1 MDVNYG
7 VLKRLDGLSQFQMV
21 NFFSIF
27 YQISTDSIWYLIERF
42 CSWTTLTMWTDP
54 RGSIFESFSTDKD
67 WASMTS
73 CNLFKFSL
81 SLIYLRL
88 AGLRSWC
95 IYFTCIKTIPQLKNR
110 RVSKSKLFHLVERM
124 VSPRRSFFL
133 LQMTNPTRLIQS
145 IRNWRSIFRQVSDV
159 IRLLKSLNHSRCTTM
174 NKYNSSCHIV
184 NKLELNISYCS
195 KSQSVWISIVKC

>member
-124 VSPRRSFFL
+124 VSPRRSFFFV
-133 LQMTNPTRLIQS
+133 TDDKSNSFNS
-145 IRNWRSIFRQVSDV
+145 IHSKLTVNFSTSFGCNST
-159 IRLLKSLNHSRCTTM
+159 LKITESLKMHHN
-174 NKYNSSCHIV
+174 
-184 NKLELNISYCS
+184 E
-195 KSQSVWISIVKC
+195 